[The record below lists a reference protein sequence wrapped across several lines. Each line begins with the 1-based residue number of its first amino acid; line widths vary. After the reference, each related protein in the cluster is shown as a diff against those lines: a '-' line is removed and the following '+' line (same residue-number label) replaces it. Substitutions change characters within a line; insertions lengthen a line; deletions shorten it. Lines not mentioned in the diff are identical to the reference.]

1 MGINYIIPKS
11 FNCEVYKSPK
21 CPSDNIGASVSSGD
35 MAVISILLPSR
46 KRPAIL
52 RRMVKSV
59 RDTATNPDNIEII
72 VRFDY
77 DDEASAEEARKDG
90 LIVLVGPRIR
100 KMTVYWNECFEKCT
114 GSVCQQANDDYVMTS
129 KGWDV
134 ALEAAFA
141 EVPDQIMLAHFS
153 DVFGHG
159 SNFGP
164 HAFVSRRWIEKLG
177 YFIPPYFSS
186 DFGDAWICEIAN
198 ILGRRR
204 FLPFNVEHHHFSQ
217 GMAEVDEN
225 TKERLQRHQED
236 NPEVLYYSS
245 EMAAERYRDAMKL
258 AKLMDKT
265 LSTKGWCPPHN
276 NIRSAGM
283 CPKCE
288 SLSTVTVG
296 LGKFFCNACG
306 QEFIR

>member
-1 MGINYIIPKS
+1 
-11 FNCEVYKSPK
+11 
-21 CPSDNIGASVSSGD
+21 
-35 MAVISILLPSR
+35 
-46 KRPAIL
+46 
-52 RRMVKSV
+52 MVESV
-59 RDTATNPDNIEII
+59 RKTADSEVEVVVYIDT
-72 VRFDY
+72 
-77 DDEASAEEARKDG
+77 DDELSVPVAQELG
-90 LIVLVGPRIR
+90 LRYKVGPRIR
-100 KMTVYWNECFEKCT
+100 KITQAWNEILLLAT
-114 GSVCQQANDDYVMTS
+114 GDIFQQTNDDIVFTT
-129 KGWDV
+129 KGWD
-134 ALEAAFA
+134 AIIEKAFS
-141 EVPDQIMLAHFS
+141 EVPDKIMLAHGS

-164 HAFVSRRWIEKLG
+164 HAFVHRKWVETLG

-245 EMAAERYRDAMKL
+245 EMASERYRDAMKL

-296 LGKFFCNACG
+296 LGKFFCNCCG
-306 QEFIR
+306 WSFER